1 MIRIDMSRLG
11 GLLLL
16 CATVAGCALL
26 DPSPEAEVSGPARDR
41 TCDSV
46 ASKGGA
52 EIYLCKCIGCHGIGG
67 VAPKNGVRDIDIYA
81 DTASFQQFDAILTSG
96 PGTMP
101 RYPDLDS
108 AARRR
113 LYEQMKTFR

>member
-1 MIRIDMSRLG
+1 MWRPLLYGIRV
-11 GLLLL
+11 LLLS
-16 CATVAGCALL
+16 ATVTGCALL
-26 DPSPEAEVSGPARDR
+26 DPSPEAEVSGPVRDR

-52 EIYLCKCIGCHGIGG
+52 QIYLCKCIACHGIDGD
-67 VAPKNGVRDIDIYA
+67 APGNGVRDIDIYA
-81 DTASFQQFDAILTSG
+81 DTASFEKFDAILTTG

-108 AARRR
+108 AARKR
-113 LYEQMKTFR
+113 LFEYMKAWE